1 MVYYSVVFVHSLLL
15 YIRYSLLP
23 FLKFNFPRYYYF
35 DGLNRIDYEK
45 L

>member
-1 MVYYSVVFVHSLLL
+1 MFIPFSL

-35 DGLNRIDYEK
+35 DGLNRIDYENP
-45 L
+45 